1 MTYTPDFSY
10 GPNVGFEIILPAGLS
25 KIHSK
30 VTKKLPGLIR
40 RITLAGKNFWK
51 SEAGRRLKSSR
62 KVYQDAID
70 FEITGKLEAVLVLT
84 DRFAVD
90 VEFGSNS
97 FDMKPG
103 FMKGAKPW
111 TGKRKFP
118 AAIRDLLKAK
128 SPIQMYRIIPLN
140 VKRSVVMTKPKVFR
154 TIHDQSTGWKHPGLK
169 GANIIP
175 VVMQELNKNIIP
187 KMLDEFMKENL

>member
-1 MTYTPDFSY
+1 MTYTPEFSY
-10 GPNVGFEIILPAGLS
+10 GPNVGFEIILPAGLA

-40 RITLAGKNFWK
+40 RITIAGKNFWK

-62 KVYQDAID
+62 KAYQDAID
-70 FEITGKLEAVLVLT
+70 FDITGKLEAVLVLA

-90 VEFGSNS
+90 IEFGSNS

-103 FMKGAKPW
+103 FMKGAKPL
-111 TGKRKFP
+111 GKRKFP
-118 AAIRDLLKAK
+118 KDIRHLLRTK

-140 VKRSVVMTKPKVFR
+140 VNRRISMTKPTVFR

-169 GANIIP
+169 AANIIP
-175 VVMQELNKNIIP
+175 VVMDELNKNIIP